1 LTRGARSVHGR
12 WVTNVLL
19 VTTTVGM
26 VDWVHGDTTD
36 AWPSVSLGLVLPVG
50 VTGLEEW
57 LIGSLT
63 ASNNTN
69 HSTALTLDGLSDTG
83 WELDSGLG
91 TVIRVTDNNSGSAG
105 GSGEGAT
112 VTVLGLTVGDDGT
125 LGHHVDWQN
134 VANSKGSFLSSVD
147 IHSCVHSFNSD
158 EILSAGFVFVLVS
171 ERNLG
176 KRGTSAGVVHNVF
189 HNTPQV
195 TLSLSVVEG
204 PEAGRCDSSAS
215 VGLEDSRV
223 SVTLR
228 SDYFSH

>member
-1 LTRGARSVHGR
+1 
-12 WVTNVLL
+12 VLL

-26 VDWVHGDTTD
+26 VDWVHGDTTHT
-36 AWPSVSLGLVLPVG
+36 WPSVSLGLVLPEG
-50 VTGLEEW
+50 AAGLEQW
-57 LIGSLT
+57 LIGSLAT
-63 ASNNTN
+63 SNDTN
-69 HSTALTLDGLSDTG
+69 HSTASTLDGLSNTG

-91 TVIRVTDNNSGSAG
+91 TIIGVTDDDSGGTG

-112 VTVLGLTVGDDGT
+112 VTVLSLTVRDDGT
-125 LGHHVDWQN
+125 FWHHVNWQN
-134 VANSKGSFLSSVD
+134 VANSEVSFLSSVD

-171 ERNLG
+171 ERNLC

-204 PEAGRCDSSAS
+204 PETGRCDSSAG

-228 SDYFSH
+228 SDHFSH

>member
-1 LTRGARSVHGR
+1 LTGWASSVHGR

-19 VTTTVGM
+19 VTTTVRM

-36 AWPSVSLGLVLPVG
+36 TWPSVSLGLVLPEG
-50 VTGLEEW
+50 ATGLEEW
-57 LIGSLT
+57 LVGSLT

-69 HSTALTLDGLSDTG
+69 HSTALTLDSLSNTR

-91 TVIRVTDNNSGSAG
+91 TVIGVTDNNGGSTG

-112 VTVLGLTVGDDGT
+112 VTVLGLTVRNNGT
-125 LGHHVDWQN
+125 FWHHVDWQN
-134 VANSKGSFLSSVD
+134 ISNSELSFLSSVD

-204 PEAGRCDSSAS
+204 PEAGRCDSSAG

-228 SDYFSH
+228 SDHFSH